1 MILMLKKDQM
11 TIIKRPVSASP
22 KSADD
27 FIRGAPDAKAR
38 APTVTPI
45 TKGVRQGNQAQIS
58 LAMPPEL
65 LAKVDAAAA
74 RLSISRAAFMK
85 MAITRAIDAEGT
97 VR

>member
-1 MILMLKKDQM
+1 M
-11 TIIKRPVSASP
+11 TIIKRPASASP

-27 FIRGAPDAKAR
+27 FIRGAPDATAQ
-38 APTVTPI
+38 AHTATPI

-65 LAKVDAAAA
+65 LAKVDAAAD

-97 VR
+97 TR

>member
-1 MILMLKKDQM
+1 M
-11 TIIKRPVSASP
+11 TIIKRPSNAPP
-22 KSADD
+22 KSVDD
-27 FIRGAPDAKAR
+27 FIRGAPDATPQ

-45 TKGVRQGNQAQIS
+45 TKGVKQGNQAQIS

-65 LAKVDAAAA
+65 LAKVDAAAE

-97 VR
+97 TR